1 MKKYPCFL
9 KKLNKNL
16 LKMSGLPINQV
27 HDNQLNLRARY
38 IFSGQITYA
47 LK

>member
-1 MKKYPCFL
+1 MLRYKNEKIPLFF
-9 KKLNKNL
+9 KKLNKNR

-38 IFSGQITYA
+38 IFSG
-47 LK
+47 